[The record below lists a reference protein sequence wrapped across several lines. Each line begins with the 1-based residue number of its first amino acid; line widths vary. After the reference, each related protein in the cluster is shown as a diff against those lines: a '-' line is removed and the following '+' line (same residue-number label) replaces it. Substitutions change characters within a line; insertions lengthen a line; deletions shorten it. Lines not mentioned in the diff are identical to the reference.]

1 MPANETTTDVT
12 KLDARLAVAR
22 NAGVQADHAHDVARS
37 NLIEAERT
45 WDAALA
51 ARSAVR

>member
-12 KLDARLAVAR
+12 ELEARLAVAR
-22 NAGVQADHAHDVARS
+22 NAWVQADHAHDVARS
-37 NLIEAERT
+37 NLIEAERI

-51 ARSAVR
+51 ARSANR